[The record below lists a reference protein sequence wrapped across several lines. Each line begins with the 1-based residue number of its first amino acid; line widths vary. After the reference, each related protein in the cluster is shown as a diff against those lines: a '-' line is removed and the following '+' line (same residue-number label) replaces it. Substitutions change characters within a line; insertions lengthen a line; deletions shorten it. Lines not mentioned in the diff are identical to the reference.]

1 MPTLFADLAVAIS
14 KWFYNAHLVWEH
26 NGPGASF
33 TKQVLNRQYENIY
46 YRKSQSRRS
55 RTKSRE
61 AGWWTDEKTKEVM
74 FGEFQSAVLMNEIA
88 IRSRELLQE
97 CGRYVR
103 KEGKISHALTK
114 MAADDSKGV
123 SHGDRVIAACVALQG
138 MRDIAE
144 VEYVAVEDATAPLG
158 TMARRLQ
165 DYEDSIRDTSDGWQF
180 GMANG

>member
-1 MPTLFADLAVAIS
+1 
-14 KWFYNAHLVWEH
+14 
-26 NGPGASF
+26 
-33 TKQVLNRQYENIY
+33 
-46 YRKSQSRRS
+46 
-55 RTKSRE
+55 
-61 AGWWTDEKTKEVM
+61 
-74 FGEFQSAVLMNEIA
+74 
-88 IRSRELLQE
+88 
-97 CGRYVR
+97 
-103 KEGKISHALTK
+103 

-144 VEYVAVEDATAPLG
+144 VEYVATEDATAPLG